1 MKNKK
6 IPLRT
11 CVVTK
16 EKLEKKDLIRVV
28 KNNENEVFVD
38 LTGKAN
44 GRGAYIKKDIDV
56 LNKARKSKVLDKH
69 LETTID
75 DSVYEKLEEIINQSL
90 GEECVALIVH
100 GGTIMAILDKYS
112 SPHEDFY
119 NWQVKNGQGYF
130 IEIDKN
136 SWINNKKTHVIRE
149 IK

>member
-44 GRGAYIKKDIDV
+44 GKGAYIKKDIDV
-56 LNKARKSKVLDKH
+56 LNKARKSKVL
-69 LETTID
+69 E
-75 DSVYEKLEEIINQSL
+75 
-90 GEECVALIVH
+90 
-100 GGTIMAILDKYS
+100 
-112 SPHEDFY
+112 
-119 NWQVKNGQGYF
+119 
-130 IEIDKN
+130 
-136 SWINNKKTHVIRE
+136 
-149 IK
+149 

>member
-56 LNKARKSKVLDKH
+56 LNKARKSKILYKH

-75 DSVYEKLEEIINQSL
+75 DSVYEKLEEIINQ
-90 GEECVALIVH
+90 
-100 GGTIMAILDKYS
+100 
-112 SPHEDFY
+112 
-119 NWQVKNGQGYF
+119 
-130 IEIDKN
+130 
-136 SWINNKKTHVIRE
+136 
-149 IK
+149 